1 MQLVKLKSSCYNRI
15 TNRYYCEIIAP
26 LIKLVSLINGGK
38 TDMNNICFSSED
50 FLEDVKYQIKQ
61 KYKNQD
67 NYAKKLNYSRKVL
80 NRILNSGDEISIYWI
95 NIFCSNLD
103 MKMEDYMYP
112 RAM

>member
-1 MQLVKLKSSCYNRI
+1 
-15 TNRYYCEIIAP
+15 
-26 LIKLVSLINGGK
+26 
-38 TDMNNICFSSED
+38 MNNIFFSSED

-95 NIFCSNLD
+95 NFFCSNLD

>member
-1 MQLVKLKSSCYNRI
+1 
-15 TNRYYCEIIAP
+15 
-26 LIKLVSLINGGK
+26 
-38 TDMNNICFSSED
+38 MNNICFSSED

-80 NRILNSGDEISIYWI
+80 NHILNSGDEISIYWI
-95 NIFCSNLD
+95 NFFCSNLD

>member
-1 MQLVKLKSSCYNRI
+1 
-15 TNRYYCEIIAP
+15 
-26 LIKLVSLINGGK
+26 
-38 TDMNNICFSSED
+38 MNNICFSSED

-61 KYKNQD
+61 KYK
-67 NYAKKLNYSRKVL
+67 YAKKLNYSRKVL

-95 NIFCSNLD
+95 NFFCSNLD